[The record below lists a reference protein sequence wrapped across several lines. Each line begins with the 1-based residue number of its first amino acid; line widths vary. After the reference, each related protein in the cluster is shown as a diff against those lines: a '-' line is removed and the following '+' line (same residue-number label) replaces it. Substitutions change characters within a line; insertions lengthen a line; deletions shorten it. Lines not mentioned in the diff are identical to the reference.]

1 MSAHEQ
7 YEEAIKDLVKESFDG
22 DSFTVEEAL
31 VMLRERCSRLDSLQA
46 ENEHLRRQVVDF
58 AKEKA
63 CATHAEIALQEEI
76 ENLRKATEPG
86 MLQLKQLLTEPAVN
100 REFMR
105 LASLAKSSS
114 IEAAALREEMRSLHY
129 ISNDP
134 KGSRA
139 LLAQVKS
146 LENKCKSLSA
156 EATESKASSLEA
168 SLKISEGK
176 VSALKKKNHALEE
189 KIETLLHDKDSLERE
204 LLALRH
210 PREAKHGR
218 GRG

>member
-1 MSAHEQ
+1 MSAHER
-7 YEEAIKDLVKESFDG
+7 YEEAIKDLVKDSFDG
-22 DSFTVEEAL
+22 HSFTVEEAL
-31 VMLRERCSRLDSLQA
+31 VLLREKCSRLDSLQT
-46 ENEHLRRQVVDF
+46 ENEQLRRQVVDF
-58 AKEKA
+58 ATEKA
-63 CATHAEIALQEEI
+63 CATHTEIVLQEEI
-76 ENLRKATEPG
+76 DNLRKATEPG
-86 MLQLKQLLTEPAVN
+86 MLQLKQLLTDPAVN

-129 ISNDP
+129 LSNDP

-146 LENKCKSLSA
+146 LENKCKSLST
-156 EATESKASSLEA
+156 EAMESKASSLEA
-168 SLKISEGK
+168 SLKISEGR

-204 LLALRH
+204 LLAFRHLRA
-210 PREAKHGR
+210 AKHGR
-218 GRG
+218 